1 MQSVAHIMATPPTI
15 DSVAALYVTVMESA
29 IIALTADSKL
39 VGNQVDRYHRSC
51 VSFYS
56 G

>member
-1 MQSVAHIMATPPTI
+1 MRPAVSTT
-15 DSVAALYVTVMESA
+15 A
-29 IIALTADSKL
+29 ILLILEDVEDLSQKEIQLAITALTADTKL